1 MYLTNEQKDEFLK
14 GTLTPNNVVEI
25 IGNDALGWA
34 ELLEYTYKAHASLND
49 QKKFADTKRS
59 ELIMNISSAEDWFK
73 DRIEDAY
80 ADTDELVEL
89 AEIFGWET
97 SKEVD
102 VIIGISVSGTL
113 TVPMGR
119 TVDEAESE
127 IEVDVSI
134 GYGNEF
140 ILDVSLD
147 RLDLSEN

>member
-34 ELLEYTYKAHASLND
+34 ELLEYTYKAHTSLND

-59 ELIMNISSAEDWFK
+59 ELIMNISSAEKWFQE
-73 DRIEDAY
+73 RLENAS
-80 ADTDELVEL
+80 ADEDELVEL

-102 VIIGISVSGTL
+102 VIITITASGTL
-113 TVPMGR
+113 SVPLGKS
-119 TVDEAESE
+119 VEDAEGD
-127 IEVDVSI
+127 IEVDISI
-134 GYGNEF
+134 GYSSDF
-140 ILDVSLD
+140 ILDVSTD
-147 RLDLSEN
+147 SVELSEN